1 MLLIIGAGAIFYF
14 QNNAKSENP
23 EQSSVPDKAVN
34 SEQTRVAAID
44 LSFQDL
50 EGNTHKLS
58 DFKGKVII
66 LNMRARSC
74 SACAYE
80 NKFLESLYSQIKSNA
95 NIELIPIFEGESRDI
110 ILRYIKAVDINYPV
124 YVDQLELSLYKYRVN
139 AFPTSF
145 IIDKEF
151 RVVTMTR
158 GALDWSSDKVVQY
171 LNQLGNE

>member
-1 MLLIIGAGAIFYF
+1 VLLMIGAGAILYF

-23 EQSSVPDKAVN
+23 EQFPVQDKAAN
-34 SEQTRVAAID
+34 SEQTRVDAID

-50 EGNTHKLS
+50 EGNIHKLS

-66 LNMRARSC
+66 LNLRARRC
-74 SACAYE
+74 SACEYE
-80 NKFLESLYSQIKSNA
+80 SQFLESLYSRIKSNA
-95 NIELIPIFEGESRDI
+95 NIQLVPIFEGESRDI
-110 ILRYIKAVDINYPV
+110 IARHIKTAGINYPV
-124 YVDQLELSLYKYRVN
+124 YVDQPGLSLYKYRVN

-151 RVVTMTR
+151 KVVTMTI
-158 GALDWSSDKVVQY
+158 GALDWSSDEVVKF